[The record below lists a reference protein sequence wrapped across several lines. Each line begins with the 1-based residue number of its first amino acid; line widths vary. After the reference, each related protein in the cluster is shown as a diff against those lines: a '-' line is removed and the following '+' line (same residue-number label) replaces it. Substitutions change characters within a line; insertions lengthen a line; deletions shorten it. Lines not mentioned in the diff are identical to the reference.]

1 MSRLSREEME
11 SQLAAL
17 LRTPDKARE
26 FAAAAD
32 RALEYYLVLM
42 QSPNRVAPRMRATAD
57 RIELAATRLA
67 KELDDAPTLI
77 ESLAA
82 QGAFFA
88 GLPPV
93 DFHALRE
100 QLETIA
106 DGLKIMR
113 ADIPEQTLP
122 KHKNDARDRLI
133 AMLARD
139 FERITGRRA
148 GVGPQTIF
156 NRALA
161 VILAHDG
168 PHLANE
174 APDYSEWIRSAIR
187 HG

>member
-1 MSRLSREEME
+1 MSRLSRAEME
-11 SQLAAL
+11 SELAAL

-32 RALEYYLVLM
+32 RALEYYRVLT
-42 QSPNRVAPRMRATAD
+42 QSPNRVAPRMRTAAD
-57 RIELAATRLA
+57 RVELAATRLA

-82 QGAFFA
+82 QGAFLA

-93 DFHALRE
+93 DFRALRE

-106 DGLKIMR
+106 DGLNTMR

-148 GVGPQTIF
+148 GVGPQTVF

-161 VILAHDG
+161 AILAHDG
-168 PHLANE
+168 PHLGHNT
-174 APDYSEWIRSAIR
+174 PDYSEWIRSAIQ